1 MEIGPVC
8 NTTEL
13 FLLPILD
20 AIYTLLLG
28 PRLMSMRVIN
38 LFLIKL
44 SVLGCDVSVPL
55 SLLREIVC
63 VSLEKT
69 CWIFVCAP

>member
-55 SLLREIVC
+55 SLL
-63 VSLEKT
+63 
-69 CWIFVCAP
+69 